1 MTGGT
6 DRPVRPVNHVR
17 RRCAELRGE
26 TSAVPDVPRRWTS
39 VILIPLELLAVAW
52 TAPFVILALGIPIAF
67 AVSLLDGIG
76 RFLVSYFFPAAS

>member
-6 DRPVRPVNHVR
+6 DRPVSPVNHS
-17 RRCAELRGE
+17 
-26 TSAVPDVPRRWTS
+26 SAGVPSYVVNVSVPDAPRRWTN

-52 TAPFVILALGIPIAF
+52 TTPFVILAVGIPLAF
-67 AVSLLDGIG
+67 ALSLLDGIG